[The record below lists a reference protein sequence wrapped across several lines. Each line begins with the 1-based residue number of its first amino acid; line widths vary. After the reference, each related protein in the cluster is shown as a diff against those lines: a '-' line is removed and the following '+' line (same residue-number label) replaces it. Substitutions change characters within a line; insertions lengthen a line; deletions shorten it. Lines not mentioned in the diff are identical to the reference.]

1 MNHELSPAELI
12 KRALNRLE
20 IPERPKSLYDP
31 VKYTLALGGK
41 RIRPQLVLLGCGMC
55 SGNPEDAV
63 KAALAVELL
72 HNFTLIHDDIMD
84 QANSRRGKPAVH
96 VRWDTSTAILS
107 GDVMFNLAYQQ
118 LEHYIPEN
126 GFPPELF
133 AQLHREFSEATRIVC
148 EGQAL
153 DMEFE
158 TAIEVELDAYIHMIT
173 CKTAALLDA
182 SLKMGALIAGADS
195 KTVET
200 IGRLG
205 LEAGIAFQ
213 IQDDLLD
220 AVADPDKFGKRVGGD
235 IYEGKKTWLSLEALK
250 RTSGDERNKI
260 SAILQN
266 ALCTETDVQYV
277 IDAYQKHGIIRD
289 SEEAIKNHYISCLS
303 ALGQF
308 KESPYKEAVLNLIET
323 LSKRDN

>member
-1 MNHELSPAELI
+1 MKSDIFLTDLI
-12 KRALNRLE
+12 NKALKQLH
-20 IPERPKSLYDP
+20 IPDRPRSLYDP
-31 VKYTLALGGK
+31 VRYTLGLGGK
-41 RIRPQLVLLGCGMC
+41 RIRPKLVLIGCGMC
-55 SGNPEDAV
+55 GGNPQDAV

-84 QANSRRGKPAVH
+84 QANSRRGQPTVH
-96 VRWDTSTAILS
+96 IRWDTNAAILS
-107 GDVMFNLAYQQ
+107 GDVMFNLAFQQ
-118 LEHYIPEN
+118 LEYYTPEN
-126 GFPPELF
+126 GFDAALLGK
-133 AQLHREFSEATRIVC
+133 LHRVFSEATRIVC

-158 TAIEVELDAYIHMIT
+158 TAIDVPLEEYIHMIS

-182 SLKMGALIAGADS
+182 SLRMGALIAGASEENVD
-195 KTVET
+195 T

-235 IYEGKKTWLSLEALK
+235 IYEGKKTWLSIEALK
-250 RTSGDERNKI
+250 RAKGAEQNRILS
-260 SAILQN
+260 ILQN
-266 ALCTETDVQYV
+266 FSCTEEEVAYV
-277 IDAYQKHGIIRD
+277 ISAYEKLGVIRD

-303 ALGQF
+303 ALDHFEETPF
-308 KESPYKEAVLNLIET
+308 KQAILSLIDT
-323 LSKRDN
+323 LRNREN

>member
-1 MNHELSPAELI
+1 MKSDILLTDLI
-12 KRALNRLE
+12 SKALRQLE

-31 VKYTLALGGK
+31 VRYTLGLGGK
-41 RIRPQLVLLGCGMC
+41 RIRPKLVLIGCGMC
-55 SGNPEDAV
+55 GGNPQDAV
-63 KAALAVELL
+63 KAAMAVELL

-84 QANSRRGKPAVH
+84 QANSRRGQPTVH

-107 GDVMFNLAYQQ
+107 GDVMFNLAFQQ
-118 LEHYIPEN
+118 LEFYSADN
-126 GFPPELF
+126 GFDAALF
-133 AQLHREFSEATRIVC
+133 GKLHRVFSEATRIVC

-158 TAIEVELDAYIHMIT
+158 TSIDVPLEDYIHMIT

-182 SLKMGALIAGADS
+182 SLRMGALIAGADDA
-195 KTVET
+195 TIGT

-235 IYEGKKTWLSLEALK
+235 IYEGKKTWLSIEALK
-250 RTSGDERNKI
+250 RAEGAEQNRILS
-260 SAILQN
+260 ILQN
-266 ALCTETDVQYV
+266 FSCTEKEVASV
-277 IDAYQKHGIIRD
+277 IAAYEKLGVIRD
-289 SEEAIKNHYISCLS
+289 SEEAIKNHYISCFS
-303 ALGQF
+303 AF
-308 KESPYKEAVLNLIET
+308 DHFEDSPYKQALFSLVET
-323 LSKRDN
+323 LRNREN

>member
-1 MNHELSPAELI
+1 MKPDIILSDLI
-12 KRALNRLE
+12 TRALDQLE
-20 IPERPKSLYDP
+20 IPERPRSLYDP

-41 RIRPQLVLLGCGMC
+41 RVRPKLALIGCGMC
-55 SGNPEDAV
+55 GGDPEKAV
-63 KAALAVELL
+63 HAALAVELL

-107 GDVMFNLAYQQ
+107 GDVMFNMAFQQ
-118 LEHYIPEN
+118 LSHYSADN
-126 GFPPELF
+126 GFPPALF
-133 AQLHREFSEATRIVC
+133 GQLHHVFSEATRIVC

-158 TAIEVELDAYIHMIT
+158 TAIDVSLEEYTHMIT

-182 SLKMGALIAGADS
+182 SLKMGALIAGAGNETID
-195 KTVET
+195 T

-235 IYEGKKTWLSLEALK
+235 IYEGKKTWLSIEAVK
-250 RTSGDERNKI
+250 RAEGEARNKI
-260 SAILQN
+260 LSVLQN
-266 ALCTETDVQYV
+266 PKCTEQDVSYV
-277 IDAYQKHGIIRD
+277 IGAYEKLGVIRD

-303 ALGQF
+303 ALGHF
-308 KESPYKEAVLNLIET
+308 EDSPYKEAIFKLIET
-323 LSKRDN
+323 LRNREN